1 MKKIILITLMVTG
14 FVNAAKYEITHIK
27 RGGAVNVR
35 DVPFKNQSVVVDK
48 IAFNTTG
55 ISIKECTELEDGSEW
70 CYIHAPRGASHV
82 EGWVNSHFLKKM
94 SKRESFSK
102 AHITNFLYNFYKAD
116 EENYMDKLQVFY
128 AFPMQRYMRNKNV
141 SLMELRSK
149 KIQFYKRWPKR
160 RYRLTH
166 LKILK
171 RKPTYIDVQ
180 TTVRW
185 RIEGHDDYKKG
196 KDIQKLRLVP
206 VENTFKVSALKTLKH
221 IVFPKPVEPEEAIV
235 AKKTVDSKKDVVKK
249 NPKLVS
255 HEENHSETTKEVTSA
270 KLAELSHKFYIKS
283 GSFFSE
289 ISPTYL
295 QSIHD
300 NRFSYL
306 IQKVRQGDK
315 VIRRVFIGPFNSIE
329 EAEKALVTV
338 RAKINEF
345 AYIQRNVRFK

>member
-1 MKKIILITLMVTG
+1 MKKIILITLILTG
-14 FVNAAKYEITHIK
+14 LIEAAKYEITHIK
-27 RGGAVNVR
+27 RGRAVNVR
-35 DVPFKNQSVVVDK
+35 DVPFKNQSVVVDRV
-48 IAFNTTG
+48 AFNTTG

-70 CYIHAPRGASHV
+70 CYINAPRGASHV
-82 EGWVNSHFLKKM
+82 EGWVNSHFLRKM
-94 SKRESFSK
+94 TKRESFSK

-141 SLMELRSK
+141 SLMQLRSK
-149 KIQFYKRWPKR
+149 KIRFYKKWSKR
-160 RYRLTH
+160 HYRLTY

-171 RKPTYIDVQ
+171 RNSHYIDVQ
-180 TTVRW
+180 TTIRW
-185 RIEGHDDYKKG
+185 HIEGHDDYKKG
-196 KDIQKLRLVP
+196 KDVQKLRLVP
-206 VENTFKVSALKTLKH
+206 VADTFKVSALKTLRH
-221 IVFPKPVEPEEAIV
+221 TVFPKPVEPVKAIV
-235 AKKTVDSKKDVVKK
+235 PE
-249 NPKLVS
+249 NPTPVS
-255 HEENHSETTKEVTSA
+255 HEQNKSETKKEVVPTKKEVVPTKKEVVPTKA
-270 KLAELSHKFYIKS
+270 AIFPNKFYIKS

-315 VIRRVFIGPFNSIE
+315 IIRRVFIGPFNSID
-329 EAEKALVTV
+329 EAKEALVTV

-345 AYIQRNVRFK
+345 AYIQTNIK